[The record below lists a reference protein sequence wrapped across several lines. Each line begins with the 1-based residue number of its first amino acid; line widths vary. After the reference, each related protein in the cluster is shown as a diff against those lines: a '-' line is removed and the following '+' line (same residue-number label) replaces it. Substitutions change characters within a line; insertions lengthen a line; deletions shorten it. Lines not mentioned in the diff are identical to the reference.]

1 MISGKVNQRIDQ
13 RTGKPADHEH
23 LFLSK
28 AAAKPFGIQ
37 LCNQL
42 RDKRNGDRN
51 HKDHG
56 ISVEIIGGVGAER
69 TAGLKAAEDQGAQQ
83 DDGHILV
90 RFDTLKH
97 IPERVMLCFLFVFG
111 IFQLDIVLF
120 YLCCQRQ
127 HHNKEDHGGNDRDGT
142 HGKANVLADEEHPD
156 DTGENRK
163 DTGQNPLELQNAVA
177 FIDIVGQ
184 RNDHGV
190 HRNLY
195 ERIGQVVEQICNHEP
210 ADFQRVR
217 RLLRHQEENHGKDRE
232 KEKRCAVPRQI
243 FSLSGQLSQQS
254 AVPDVQLVDQES
266 KDHIVA
272 GVNDFDD

>member
-13 RTGKPADHEH
+13 RAGEPADHKY

-28 AAAKPFGIQ
+28 PAAEPLGIE
-37 LCNQL
+37 LRDQL
-42 RDKRNGDRN
+42 RDKRNGDW
-51 HKDHG
+51 DHEDHR
-56 ISVEIIGGVGAER
+56 ISVEIIGGIGTEGA
-69 TAGLKAAEDQGAQQ
+69 AGLKPAEDQGAQQ

-163 DTGQNPLELQNAVA
+163 DTG
-177 FIDIVGQ
+177 
-184 RNDHGV
+184 
-190 HRNLY
+190 
-195 ERIGQVVEQICNHEP
+195 
-210 ADFQRVR
+210 
-217 RLLRHQEENHGKDRE
+217 
-232 KEKRCAVPRQI
+232 
-243 FSLSGQLSQQS
+243 
-254 AVPDVQLVDQES
+254 
-266 KDHIVA
+266 
-272 GVNDFDD
+272 